1 MIVMPGI
8 IDSHIHT
15 WQTGIRGIAG
25 DWTMGQ
31 YLRGMHANLAT
42 GFKPEDIY
50 LGNLAGALTQINGG
64 VTTLFDWSHN
74 NPTPDHTDAA
84 IDGLI
89 ESGVRAV
96 FGHGSPKP
104 DPKEGQKH
112 FSEVPHPANE
122 IKRLREGRLSQD
134 DALVTLGMC
143 ILGPHYSTY
152 DVTHQDILLA
162 REYNLLVS
170 AHMSGG
176 FNRLVPDGV
185 YRMRDD
191 KLLGPKLNIV
201 HGNDLSDDELKIL
214 IDGGVKMT
222 ITPEVEIQM
231 GFGDPITGRVI
242 KFGGKPSIGV
252 DVESNISGDMFN
264 VMRIALQI
272 QRMID
277 NKPFADAHKPIESL
291 SIAPSQALEWA
302 TINGAQMMGME
313 HKIGSLTPGKQADI
327 ILIRSDDLNLRPV
340 NDPVNAVVFYANAS
354 NIDSVY
360 IAGELKKKNGHL
372 IYTNLSTIMEK
383 LEVSGARILANSNA
397 A

>member
-1 MIVMPGI
+1 
-8 IDSHIHT
+8 
-15 WQTGIRGIAG
+15 
-25 DWTMGQ
+25 
-31 YLRGMHANLAT
+31 
-42 GFKPEDIY
+42 
-50 LGNLAGALTQINGG
+50 
-64 VTTLFDWSHN
+64 
-74 NPTPDHTDAA
+74 
-84 IDGLI
+84 
-89 ESGVRAV
+89 
-96 FGHGSPKP
+96 
-104 DPKEGQKH
+104 
-112 FSEVPHPANE
+112 
-122 IKRLREGRLSQD
+122 
-134 DALVTLGMC
+134 
-143 ILGPHYSTY
+143 
-152 DVTHQDILLA
+152 
-162 REYNLLVS
+162 
-170 AHMSGG
+170 
-176 FNRLVPDGV
+176 
-185 YRMRDD
+185 MRDD

-231 GFGDPITGRVI
+231 GFGDPITGRVM

-264 VMRIALQI
+264 VMRMALQI

-372 IYTNLSTIMEK
+372 IYANLSTIMEK
-383 LEVSGARILANSNA
+383 LEISGARILANSNA